1 MADSDADPRRTAE
14 ECARERP
21 ADEGGRST
29 DGAEQSIDGGEDAG
43 RIRNAKIVCTLGPA
57 SDDAET
63 ITALVDAGMSVA
75 RLNASHGSTEHRAE
89 LVDRIRQV
97 DATSE
102 GTVAVMLD
110 LQGPEVRTAPL
121 EEPIELAEGSTVRFV
136 EGDTATPEEV
146 GLSTSIAAASPG
158 DTVLLDDGRI
168 ETTVTDVDGGTVYA
182 RVDSGGTLSGRKG
195 VNVPRVDLG
204 LETITD
210 RDRREL
216 ELAAEKE
223 VDFVAA
229 SFVRSGEDVYG
240 VSQAIEELGAS
251 IPVIAKIE
259 RADAVENLDEIID
272 EAYGVMVARGD
283 LGVECPLE
291 RVPIIQKR
299 IIRKCVR
306 AGVPVITATEML
318 DSMVEERR
326 PTRAEAADV
335 ANAVLDGTDAVM
347 LSGETAVGED
357 PVNVVETMDRI
368 VRDVESSEEYAEV
381 FEGMVPAT
389 GETQTDALARSAR
402 YMARDIGASA
412 VVAATE
418 SGYTALKAAKYRPSI
433 PVVASTPNDRVRRRL
448 GLSWGVVPKYAPM
461 TSGGAEAV
469 IQESVQTAL
478 EAGVSESGD
487 TVVVLAGMM
496 TEMEGV
502 DTTNMLKVHVAAE
515 ILASGR
521 SVVEG
526 SATGPLYR
534 LAYGDLTPLPEGAVV
549 ALEEGFEGEFT
560 GEPRKLAGIVDARP
574 GQTSYAAI
582 VARELGIPMI
592 SGVDLPDEADLPD
605 ESPVTLDAERGVL
618 YEDSVRTGRERD

>member
-1 MADSDADPRRTAE
+1 M
-14 ECARERP
+14 
-21 ADEGGRST
+21 
-29 DGAEQSIDGGEDAG
+29 
-43 RIRNAKIVCTLGPA
+43 RNAKIVCTLGPA
-57 SDDAET
+57 SDDTET
-63 ITALVDAGMSVA
+63 IGALVEAGMSVA

-89 LVDRIRQV
+89 LIDRVREA
-97 DATSE
+97 DATSGE
-102 GTVAVMLD
+102 TVAVMHD

-121 EEPIELAEGSTVRFV
+121 DEPIELSDGSTVRFV
-136 EGDTATPEEV
+136 EDDTATPEEI
-146 GLSTSIAAASPG
+146 GLSTSIAATSPG

-168 ETTVTDVDGGTVYA
+168 ETTVADVDGETVYA
-182 RVDSGGTLSGRKG
+182 RVDSGGELSGRKG

-259 RADAVENLDEIID
+259 RADAVENLEEIID

-318 DSMVEERR
+318 DSMVGERR

-335 ANAVLDGTDAVM
+335 ANAVLDGTDALM

-412 VVAATE
+412 IVAATE

-433 PVVASTPNDRVRRRL
+433 PVVASTPNDRIRRRL

-469 IQESVQTAL
+469 IQEAVQTAL
-478 EAGVSESGD
+478 EAGVAESGD
-487 TVVVLAGMM
+487 TVVALAGMM

-526 SATGPLYR
+526 SATGPLFR
-534 LAYGDLTPLPEGAVV
+534 LSYGDLTGLPEGAVV

-560 GEPRKLAGIVDARP
+560 GDPRMLAGIVDARP

-582 VARELGIPMI
+582 VARELGVPMI
-592 SGVDLPDEADLPD
+592 SGVDLPGTDELPD

-618 YEDSVRTGRERD
+618 YEDSVRTGQERS

>member
-1 MADSDADPRRTAE
+1 MADADVDSRRVAE
-14 ECARERP
+14 EGRP
-21 ADEGGRST
+21 PGPPEGG
-29 DGAEQSIDGGEDAG
+29 GEK

-63 ITALVDAGMSVA
+63 ISGLVEAGMSVA
-75 RLNASHGSTEHRAE
+75 RLNASHGSTEHRSE
-89 LVDRIRQV
+89 LVDRLRQV

-102 GTVAVMLD
+102 GTLAVMLD

-121 EEPIELAEGSTVRFV
+121 EEPIEIADGSTVRFV
-136 EGDTATPEEV
+136 EGDTATPEEI
-146 GLSTSIAAASPG
+146 GLSTAVGAASPG
-158 DTVLLDDGRI
+158 DRVLLDDGRI
-168 ETTVTDVDGGTVYA
+168 ETTVTEVDGDTVHA
-182 RVDSGGTLSGRKG
+182 RVDSGGPLSGRKG

-210 RDRREL
+210 EDRREL
-216 ELAAEKE
+216 ELAAEKG

-229 SFVRSGEDVYG
+229 SFVRSGEDVYQ
-240 VSQAIEELGAS
+240 VSQAMEELGAS

-259 RADAVENLDEIID
+259 RADAVENLDGIID

-299 IIRKCVR
+299 IIRKCVH

-318 DSMVEERR
+318 DSMVRERR

-368 VRDVESSEEYAEV
+368 VRDVESSEEYREA
-381 FEGMVPAT
+381 FEGMVPAS

-433 PVVASTPNDRVRRRL
+433 PVVASTPNDGVRRRL
-448 GLSWGVVPKYAPM
+448 GLSWGVVPKYTPM

-521 SVVEG
+521 SIVEG
-526 SATGPLYR
+526 SATGPLFR
-534 LAYGDLTPLPEGAVV
+534 LEYGDLTCLPEGAVA
-549 ALEEGFEGEFT
+549 ALEEGFEGEFS
-560 GEPRKLAGIVDARP
+560 GDPRKLAGILDARP

-618 YEDSVRTGRERD
+618 YEDSVRTGRDRA

>member
-1 MADSDADPRRTAE
+1 MADPDADLDPARHRRTAAE
-14 ECARERP
+14 GVSLEPTGGDPERV
-21 ADEGGRST
+21 
-29 DGAEQSIDGGEDAG
+29 
-43 RIRNAKIVCTLGPA
+43 RNAKIVCTLGPA
-57 SDDAET
+57 SDDVET
-63 ITALVDAGMSVA
+63 VEALVDAGMSVA

-89 LVDRIRQV
+89 LIDRLRQV
-97 DATSE
+97 DATSGE
-102 GTVAVMLD
+102 TLAVMLD

-121 EEPIELAEGSTVRFV
+121 DEPIEIVDGSTVRFV

-158 DTVLLDDGRI
+158 DRVLLDDGRI
-168 ETTVTDVDGGTVYA
+168 ETTVVDVEGGTVHA
-182 RVDSGGTLSGRKG
+182 RVDSGGELSGRKG

-210 RDRREL
+210 GDRREL
-216 ELAAEKE
+216 ELAAEKG

-229 SFVRSGEDVYG
+229 SFVRTGEDVYA
-240 VSQAIEELGAS
+240 VSQTLEELGAS

-291 RVPIIQKR
+291 RVPLIQKR
-299 IIRKCVR
+299 IIRRCVR

-326 PTRAEAADV
+326 PTRAEATDV

-347 LSGETAVGED
+347 LSAETAVGRD

-368 VRDVESSEEYAEV
+368 VRDVEASEEYTEV
-381 FEGMVPAT
+381 FEGMVPAS

-418 SGYTALKAAKYRPSI
+418 SGYTALKAAKYRPTI
-433 PVVASTPNDRVRRRL
+433 PIVASTPNDGVRRRL
-448 GLSWGVVPKYAPM
+448 GLSWGVVPKYSPM

-469 IQESVQTAL
+469 IQEAVQTAL
-478 EAGVSESGD
+478 EAGVAESGD
-487 TVVVLAGMM
+487 TVVALAGMM
-496 TEMEGV
+496 TEIEGV

-526 SATGPLYR
+526 SATGPLFR
-534 LAYGDLTPLPEGAVV
+534 LTYGDLTGLPDGAIA
-549 ALEEGFEGEFT
+549 ALEDDFEGEFS

-592 SGVDLPDEADLPD
+592 SDVDLPGADELPD

-618 YEDSVRTGRERD
+618 YEDSVRTGHGRPD

>member
-1 MADSDADPRRTAE
+1 MTDADAP
-14 ECARERP
+14 
-21 ADEGGRST
+21 RST
-29 DGAEQSIDGGEDAG
+29 EEDLAG
-43 RIRNAKIVCTLGPA
+43 DPLGDDTTRRIRNAKIVCTLGPA

-63 ITALVDAGMSVA
+63 IDALVDAGMSVA
-75 RLNASHGSTEHRAE
+75 RLNASHGTTEHRAD
-89 LVDRIRQV
+89 LIDRIRQV
-97 DATSE
+97 DATSG

-121 EEPIELAEGSTVRFV
+121 DEPIEIADGSTVRFT
-136 EGDTATPEEV
+136 ESDTATPEEI
-146 GLSTSIAAASPG
+146 GLSTTIAAVSPG

-168 ETTVTDVDGGTVYA
+168 ETTVTEVDGETVHA
-182 RVDSGGTLSGRKG
+182 RVDSGGRLGGRKG

-204 LETITD
+204 LETITES
-210 RDRREL
+210 DRREL
-216 ELAAEKE
+216 ELAAEKG

-229 SFVRSGEDVYG
+229 SFVRTGEDVYG

-299 IIRKCVR
+299 IIRKCVN

-326 PTRAEAADV
+326 PTRAEATDV
-335 ANAVLDGTDAVM
+335 ANAVLDGTDALM

-433 PVVASTPNDRVRRRL
+433 PVVASTPNDGVRRRL
-448 GLSWGVVPKYAPM
+448 GLSWGVVPKYTPM

-469 IQESVQTAL
+469 IQEAVQTAL
-478 EAGVSESGD
+478 EADVAESGD
-487 TVVVLAGMM
+487 TVVALAGMM

-515 ILASGR
+515 IIASGR

-526 SATGPLYR
+526 SATGPLFR
-534 LAYGDLTPLPEGAVV
+534 LEYGDLTGVPEGALV
-549 ALEEGFEGEFT
+549 ALEEDFEGEFS
-560 GEPRKLAGIVDARP
+560 GDPRKLAGIVDARP

-592 SGVDLPDEADLPD
+592 SGVDLPGESDLPD

-618 YEDSVRTGRERD
+618 YEDSVRTGHGRD